1 MFWTEF
7 GDISQ
12 ICRASMDGT
21 SKRSIA
27 TRELEVANGITIDF
41 TCNTCIV
48 LTLWYFRIDLM
59 LWTCHFE
66 HLKKLKFCSR
76 SVVLDGSVS

>member
-7 GDISQ
+7 GDNTQ

-27 TRELEVANGITIDF
+27 STALVMTNGITIDF
-41 TCNTCIV
+41 TSKP
-48 LTLWYFRIDLM
+48 RIAFD
-59 LWTCHFE
+59 T
-66 HLKKLKFCSR
+66 
-76 SVVLDGSVS
+76 VVF

>member
-12 ICRASMDGT
+12 ISRASMDGT

-27 TRELEVANGITIDF
+27 TTELEMANGITIDF
-41 TCNTCIV
+41 TSIP
-48 LTLWYFRIDLM
+48 RI
-59 LWTCHFE
+59 F
-66 HLKKLKFCSR
+66 
-76 SVVLDGSVS
+76 

>member
-7 GDISQ
+7 GDNTQ

-27 TRELEVANGITIDF
+27 STALVMANGITIDF
-41 TCNTCIV
+41 TSKPRFVFDTVVFEDRFN
-48 LTLWYFRIDLM
+48 LIDLS
-59 LWTCHFE
+59 F
-66 HLKKLKFCSR
+66 
-76 SVVLDGSVS
+76 